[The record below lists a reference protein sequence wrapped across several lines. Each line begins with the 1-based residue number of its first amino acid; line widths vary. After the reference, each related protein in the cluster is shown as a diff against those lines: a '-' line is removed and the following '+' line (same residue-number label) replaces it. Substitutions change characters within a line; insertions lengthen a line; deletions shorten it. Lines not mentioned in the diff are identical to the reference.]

1 MLINSSGFPDY
12 QVWQE
17 RGQRYKER
25 FLKGMNQMN
34 QGMLQQGDE
43 QEQVAED
50 PDDHKHDF
58 NAATCRVQVCR
69 SISDW
74 SHGFLTEH
82 SIQNA
87 CE

>member
-1 MLINSSGFPDY
+1 
-12 QVWQE
+12 
-17 RGQRYKER
+17 
-25 FLKGMNQMN
+25 MNKRN
-34 QGMLQQGDE
+34 RQGDDGDDDNNDGD
-43 QEQVAED
+43 QDED
-50 PDDHKHDF
+50 PNDHKHDF

-87 CE
+87 CTH